1 MYCKYA
7 VACRHSI
14 YSYLVCAQ
22 AWTFPGL
29 GADACFL
36 IWSSAYLSA
45 GLIQCIL
52 RKPEG
57 WTPFMETEY
66 YVVDLPI
73 KVWLRIV

>member
-22 AWTFPGL
+22 ACTFPGL

-57 WTPFMETEY
+57 
-66 YVVDLPI
+66 
-73 KVWLRIV
+73 